1 MESTIFISMS
11 HDELAELIKKSVSEA
26 FINKGITSQK
36 NDSKL
41 LNVKEAADFMD
52 LATQTLYGYTSKRLI
67 PFVKRGKKLYFQK
80 EELEKWLLEGK
91 KLTKAEIEAGISLHN
106 KKGAKG
112 YGK

>member
-1 MESTIFISMS
+1 MLFISMS

-67 PFVKRGKKLYFQK
+67 PFVKRGKKLYFEK
-80 EELEKWLLEGK
+80 ETLTNWLMEGK
-91 KLTKAEIEAGISLHN
+91 KLTQAEIAASIGSN
-106 KKGAKG
+106 RKKKPLC
-112 YGK
+112 